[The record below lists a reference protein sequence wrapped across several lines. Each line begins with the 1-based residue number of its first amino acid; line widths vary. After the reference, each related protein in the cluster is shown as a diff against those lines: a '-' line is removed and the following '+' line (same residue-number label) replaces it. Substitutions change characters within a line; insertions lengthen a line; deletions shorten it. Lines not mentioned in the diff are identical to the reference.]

1 MSDKDQPKN
10 IDLNKINLK
19 NVDGVI
25 NTDEYTLL
33 GWNSNDNH
41 SKEID
46 LDGVEYFLN
55 KEEKQANK
63 NNEKNK

>member
-1 MSDKDQPKN
+1 MSDKDKPKN
-10 IDLNKINLK
+10 IDLNKIDLK

-25 NTDEYTLL
+25 NTDEFTLL
-33 GWNSNDNH
+33 GWNSNDDN

-55 KEEKQANK
+55 KEKLVNK
-63 NNEKNK
+63 NDKNK